1 MLKVY
6 LGRYREGLRSA
17 SFTWSN
23 VRESVAELRVPV
35 FFHVYPHGNV
45 CEVHFD
51 VMLPYVAI
59 DLLKDLDS
67 SFRSYQFAYIDHFEF
82 ES

>member
-6 LGRYREGLRSA
+6 LDKHREGLRSA

-23 VRESVAELRVPV
+23 VRESVAELRVPE
-35 FFHVYPHGNV
+35 FFYVYPDGNV
-45 CEVHFD
+45 CEIHFD
-51 VMLPYVAI
+51 VKLAYVAI

-67 SFRSYQFAYIDHFEF
+67 SLRSFQFAYIDHFTF
-82 ES
+82 E